1 MTDTTRIDY
10 KMLQKERNF
19 NASDFQLIE
28 EAIYNLESFVPQS
41 QKQGSA
47 PAISQEQLI
56 ESLEKVT
63 EMSKVHAGRSFE
75 DQNNIYR
82 LILKVHDRFARL
94 SKRMTLHQ
102 QIDLMIKLLNYEV
115 SKIETNVLS
124 QQTYYRALM

>member
-47 PAISQEQLI
+47 PAIS
-56 ESLEKVT
+56 
-63 EMSKVHAGRSFE
+63 
-75 DQNNIYR
+75 
-82 LILKVHDRFARL
+82 
-94 SKRMTLHQ
+94 
-102 QIDLMIKLLNYEV
+102 
-115 SKIETNVLS
+115 
-124 QQTYYRALM
+124 